1 MRARWAHRRAGRGPG
16 DAAPRR
22 PPSRRSRDAARRGE
36 VRPTP
41 RTRRLPL
48 VASILFHGGR
58 IHVRSGVSAEA
69 LLVRDGRVAAVG
81 RASDVAHD
89 AGSPERVDLRG
100 GLMTPGWFDAH
111 VHFMWWG
118 FQMAEIDL
126 RSTKTLDEA
135 LEVIGRR
142 ARELAPGAW
151 LTGGRFDKNNWGRW
165 PTAAELDRVTGDRPA
180 VMRSRDG
187 HSRWLNTA
195 ALRAAKIGK
204 DTPAPEGGAIF
215 RDAAGVPTGVLQ
227 ERANELADRA
237 VPAAT
242 EADCDA
248 ATMRAQDEAL
258 KRGVTGVESLEQ
270 ASSYAAAQRAHDRGD
285 LKLRAVMGIPH
296 RSLALSLPTTG
307 TPPQIRDTAPF
318 DFEAALATGM
328 RTGQGDE
335 WLQLGHVKYFT
346 DGALGSQTAALEEP
360 YEGTEDRGILTFDP
374 IELRT
379 DVARAAAA
387 GLAAAIHA
395 IGDRAVRVALD
406 AIAPTRVTL
415 PKLRQRLEHVQLV
428 REEDLGR
435 FGALGVIASMQPIH
449 CTSDRDLADRYWG
462 SRRTPRAYPWRTL
475 LERGAVLAFG
485 SDAPVEPI
493 DPLVGIHAALTRR
506 RPSDKDAWFPNQ
518 RLTLDEAL
526 HGYTAAAAYATG
538 REREWGT
545 LEPGMRCDATVVD
558 RDLATLRED
567 ELLEA
572 RVRATIT
579 DGVVRHA
586 DGLT

>member
-1 MRARWAHRRAGRGPG
+1 M
-16 DAAPRR
+16 
-22 PPSRRSRDAARRGE
+22 
-36 VRPTP
+36 
-41 RTRRLPL
+41 
-48 VASILFHGGR
+48 ASTLFQGGR

-69 LLVRDGRVAAVG
+69 LLARDGRVAAVG
-81 RASDVAHD
+81 RASDLARE
-89 AGSPERVDLRG
+89 AGTAERVDLRG

-118 FQMAEIDL
+118 FQMAELDL
-126 RSTKTLDEA
+126 RATKTIEEA
-135 LEVIGRR
+135 LDQIGRR
-142 ARELAPGAW
+142 AHELPPGRW

-165 PTAAELDRVTGDRPA
+165 PTAADLDRVTGDRP
-180 VMRSRDG
+180 VLMRSRDG
-187 HSRWLNTA
+187 HSRWLNSA
-195 ALRAAKIGK
+195 ALRAAKLGK
-204 DTPAPEGGAIF
+204 DTVAPAGGAIF
-215 RDAAGVPTGVLQ
+215 RDGSGSPTGVLQ

-248 ATMRAQDEAL
+248 ATMRAQEEAL

-270 ASSYAAAQRAHDRGD
+270 GSSYAALRRARERGA
-285 LKLRAVMGIPH
+285 LKVRALMGIPH

-307 TPPQIRDTAPF
+307 TPPQIRNTDVF
-318 DFEAALATGM
+318 DFEAALATGL

-335 WLQLGHVKYFT
+335 WLQLGHVKFFT

-360 YEGTEDRGILTFDP
+360 YEGTGDRGILTFDP
-374 IELRT
+374 LELRT
-379 DVARAAAA
+379 DVARAAAG
-387 GLAAAIHA
+387 GLAVAIHA

-406 AIAPTRVTL
+406 AVAPTRVTS
-415 PKLRQRLEHVQLV
+415 PALRQRLEHIQLV

-462 SRRTPRAYPWRTL
+462 PKRTPRAYPWRTL

-493 DPLVGIHAALTRR
+493 DPLLGIHAAVTRR
-506 RPSDKDAWFPNQ
+506 QPQDREAWFPAQ

-526 HGYTAAAAYATG
+526 HGYTAGAAYSTG

-545 LEPGMRCDATVVD
+545 LEVGMRCDATVVD
-558 RDLATLRED
+558 RDLATLEEN

-572 RVRATIT
+572 KVSGTIT
-579 DGVVRHA
+579 DGVVRYA
-586 DGLT
+586 DGLA

>member
-1 MRARWAHRRAGRGPG
+1 MT
-16 DAAPRR
+16 
-22 PPSRRSRDAARRGE
+22 RD
-36 VRPTP
+36 V
-41 RTRRLPL
+41 
-48 VASILFHGGR
+48 LFHGGR
-58 IHVRSGVSAEA
+58 VHGRAGASAEG
-69 LLVRDGRVAAVG
+69 LLARGGRVAAIG
-81 RASDVAHD
+81 RAADLARD
-89 AGSPERVDLRG
+89 AAGAERVDLRG
-100 GLMTPGWFDAH
+100 GLMVPGWFDAH

-126 RSTKTLDEA
+126 RATRTLDEA
-135 LEVIGRR
+135 LEIIGRR
-142 ARELAPGAW
+142 SRELRPGEW

-165 PTAAELDRVTGDRPA
+165 PTADELDRVTGDRPA

-187 HSRWLNTA
+187 HSRWVNTA

-204 DTPAPEGGAIF
+204 DTVAPAGGTIF
-215 RDAAGVPTGVLQ
+215 RNADGMPTGILQ

-237 VPAAT
+237 VPPAT

-248 ATMRAQDEAL
+248 ATKRAQDEAL
-258 KRGVTGVESLEQ
+258 KRGVTGVETLEQ
-270 ASSYAAAQRAHDRGD
+270 ASSYAALRRARDRGA
-285 LKLRAVMGIPH
+285 LKVRAVMGIPH
-296 RSLALSLPTTG
+296 RSLARSLPTTG
-307 TPPQIRDTAPF
+307 TPPQIRDAAAF
-318 DFEAALATGM
+318 DFESALQSGM

-335 WLQLGHVKYFT
+335 WLQLGHVKFFA

-360 YEGTEDRGILTFDP
+360 YEGTEDRGILTFDAL
-374 IELRT
+374 ELRT

-395 IGDRAVRVALD
+395 IGDRAVHVALD
-406 AIAPTRVTL
+406 AVAPSRMTS
-415 PKLRQRLEHVQLV
+415 PALRQRLEHIQLV

-462 SRRTPRAYPWRTL
+462 RKRTPRAYPWRTL

-493 DPLVGIHAALTRR
+493 DPLLGIHAAITRR
-506 RPSDKDAWFPNQ
+506 RPTDRAAWFPAQ

-526 HGYTAAAAYATG
+526 HAYSAGAAYATG

-545 LEPGMRCDATVVD
+545 LEVGTRCDATVVD
-558 RDLATLRED
+558 RDLARLSED
-567 ELLEA
+567 ELLDA
-572 RVRATIT
+572 KVSATVT
-579 DGVVRHA
+579 DGVVRYA
-586 DGLT
+586 DGLA

>member
-1 MRARWAHRRAGRGPG
+1 MPA
-16 DAAPRR
+16 
-22 PPSRRSRDAARRGE
+22 
-36 VRPTP
+36 T
-41 RTRRLPL
+41 
-48 VASILFHGGR
+48 LFHGGR

-69 LLVRDGRVAAVG
+69 LLAQDGRVAAVG
-81 RASDVAHD
+81 RASDLARD
-89 AGSPERVDLRG
+89 AGTAERVDLRG

-126 RSTKTLDEA
+126 RATKTIDEA
-135 LEVIGRR
+135 LEMSGRR
-142 ARELAPGAW
+142 TRDLVPGQW

-165 PTAAELDRVTGDRPA
+165 PTAADLDRVTGDRPA
-180 VMRSRDG
+180 VLRSRDG

-204 DTPAPEGGAIF
+204 DTLAPTGGAIF
-215 RDAAGVPTGVLQ
+215 RDASGAPTGVLQ

-237 VPAAT
+237 VPPAT

-248 ATMRAQDEAL
+248 ATMRAQAEAL
-258 KRGVTGVESLEQ
+258 RRGVAGVESLEQ
-270 ASSYAAAQRAHDRGD
+270 ASSYAALRRARDRGE
-285 LKLRAVMGIPH
+285 LKVRVLMGIPH

-307 TPPQIRDTAPF
+307 MPPQIRDTTPF
-318 DFEAALATGM
+318 DFEAALQTGM

-335 WLQLGHVKYFT
+335 WLQLGHVKFFA

-374 IELRT
+374 IELRA
-379 DVARAAAA
+379 DVARAAGA

-406 AIAPTRVTL
+406 AIAPTRVTS
-415 PKLRQRLEHVQLV
+415 PALRQRLEHIQLV

-462 SRRTPRAYPWRTL
+462 PKRTPRAYPWRTL
-475 LERGAVLAFG
+475 LDRRAVLAFG

-493 DPLVGIHAALTRR
+493 DPLLGIHAAVTRR
-506 RPSDKDAWFPNQ
+506 RPSDRDAWFPDQ

-526 HGYTAAAAYATG
+526 HAYTAGAAYSTG

-545 LEPGMRCDATVVD
+545 LEVGMRCDATVVD
-558 RDLATLRED
+558 RDLAKLKED
-567 ELLEA
+567 ELLDA
-572 RVRATIT
+572 RVSATIT
-579 DGVVRHA
+579 DGVVRYA
-586 DGLT
+586 DGVG

>member
-1 MRARWAHRRAGRGPG
+1 M
-16 DAAPRR
+16 
-22 PPSRRSRDAARRGE
+22 
-36 VRPTP
+36 TP
-41 RTRRLPL
+41 RE
-48 VASILFHGGR
+48 VLFHGGR
-58 IHVRSGVSAEA
+58 VHVRSGVSAEA
-69 LLVRDGRVAAVG
+69 LLARDGRVAAVG
-81 RASDVAHD
+81 RASDLARE
-89 AGSPERVDLRG
+89 AGNAERVDLRG

-126 RSTKTLDEA
+126 RATKTIDEA
-135 LEVIGRR
+135 LELIGGR
-142 ARELAPGAW
+142 ARDLAPGAW

-165 PTAAELDRVTGDRPA
+165 PTAADLDRVTGDRPA

-195 ALRAAKIGK
+195 ALKAANIRR
-204 DTPAPEGGAIF
+204 DTAAPEGGAIF
-215 RDAAGVPTGVLQ
+215 RDSAGAPTGVLQ

-242 EADCDA
+242 EADSDA

-270 ASSYAAAQRAHDRGD
+270 ASSYAAARRARDRGA
-285 LKLRAVMGIPH
+285 LKVRMVMGIPH

-307 TPPQIRDTAPF
+307 SPPQIRDREAF
-318 DFEAALATGM
+318 NFEAALETGL

-335 WLQLGHVKYFT
+335 WLRLGHVKFFS

-360 YEGTEDRGILTFDP
+360 YEGTDDRGILTFDP
-374 IELRT
+374 LELRT

-387 GLAAAIHA
+387 GLAVAIHA

-406 AIAPTRVTL
+406 AIAPTRMTS
-415 PKLRQRLEHVQLV
+415 PELRQRLEHIQLV

-462 SRRTPRAYPWRTL
+462 SKRTPRAYPWRTL

-493 DPLVGIHAALTRR
+493 DPLLGIHAAVTRR
-506 RPSDKDAWFPNQ
+506 RPTDRDAWFPAQ

-526 HGYTAAAAYATG
+526 HAYTAGAAYSTG

-545 LEPGMRCDATVVD
+545 LEVGMRCDATVLD
-558 RDLATLRED
+558 RDLAQLSED
-567 ELLEA
+567 EVLEA
-572 RVRATIT
+572 KVGATIT
-579 DGVVRHA
+579 DGVVRYA
-586 DGLT
+586 DGIG

>member
-1 MRARWAHRRAGRGPG
+1 M
-16 DAAPRR
+16 AA
-22 PPSRRSRDAARRGE
+22 
-36 VRPTP
+36 T
-41 RTRRLPL
+41 
-48 VASILFHGGR
+48 LFHGGR

-69 LLVRDGRVAAVG
+69 LLTRDGRVAAVG
-81 RASDVAHD
+81 RSSDLTRE
-89 AGSPERVDLRG
+89 AGTAERVDLQG

-118 FQMAEIDL
+118 FQMGELDL
-126 RSTKTLDEA
+126 RGTKTLDEA
-135 LEVIGRR
+135 LELIARR
-142 ARELAPGAW
+142 SRELARGQW
-151 LTGGRFDKNNWGRW
+151 LTGGRFDKNTWGRW
-165 PTAAELDRVTGDRPA
+165 PTAADLDRVTEDRPA

-204 DTPAPEGGAIF
+204 DTVAPDGGAIF
-215 RDAAGVPTGVLQ
+215 RDPAGAPTGILQ
-227 ERANELADRA
+227 ERASELADRA
-237 VPAAT
+237 VPPAT

-258 KRGVTGVESLEQ
+258 RRGVAGVESLEQ
-270 ASSYAAAQRAHDRGD
+270 ASSYAALRRARDRNE
-285 LKLRAVMGIPH
+285 LKLRVLMGIPH

-307 TPPQIRDTAPF
+307 MPPQIRDTATF
-318 DFEAALATGM
+318 DFEAALQTGM

-335 WLQLGHVKYFT
+335 WLRLGHVKFFT

-379 DVARAAAA
+379 EVARAAAG
-387 GLAAAIHA
+387 GLAVAIHA

-406 AIAPTRVTL
+406 AIAPTRVTS
-415 PKLRQRLEHVQLV
+415 PSLRQRLEHIQLV

-449 CTSDRDLADRYWG
+449 CPSDRDLADRYWG
-462 SRRTPRAYPWRTL
+462 PKRNPRAYPWRTL

-493 DPLVGIHAALTRR
+493 DPLLGIHAAVTRR
-506 RPSDKDAWFPNQ
+506 RPGDRDAWFPAQ

-526 HGYTAAAAYATG
+526 HAYTAGAAFSTG
-538 REREWGT
+538 REGEWGT
-545 LEPGMRCDATVVD
+545 LEVGMRCDATVVD
-558 RDLATLRED
+558 RDLAKLKEE

-572 RVRATIT
+572 KVSATIT
-579 DGVVRHA
+579 DGVVRYA
-586 DGLT
+586 DGLA

>member
-1 MRARWAHRRAGRGPG
+1 MG
-16 DAAPRR
+16 
-22 PPSRRSRDAARRGE
+22 
-36 VRPTP
+36 T
-41 RTRRLPL
+41 T
-48 VASILFHGGR
+48 LFHGGR

-69 LLVRDGRVAAVG
+69 LLSRDGRVAAVG
-81 RASDVAHD
+81 RASDLARD
-89 AGSPERVDLRG
+89 AGKAERVDLRG

-118 FQMAEIDL
+118 FQMAELDL
-126 RSTKTLDEA
+126 RATKTIEEA
-135 LEVIGRR
+135 LEQIGRR
-142 ARELAPGAW
+142 AREVGPGQW

-165 PTAAELDRVTGDRPA
+165 PTAADLDRVTGDRPT

-195 ALRAAKIGK
+195 ALRAARIGK
-204 DTPAPEGGAIF
+204 DTVAPEGGAIF
-215 RDAAGVPTGVLQ
+215 RDASGAPTGVLQ

-270 ASSYAAAQRAHDRGD
+270 ASSYAALQRARERGQ
-285 LKLRAVMGIPH
+285 LKVRALMGIPH

-307 TPPQIRDTAPF
+307 TPPQIRETARF
-318 DFEAALATGM
+318 DFDAALQSGM

-335 WLQLGHVKYFT
+335 WLQLGHVKFFT

-360 YEGTEDRGILTFDP
+360 YEGTNDRGILTFDP
-374 IELRT
+374 MELRT
-379 DVARAAAA
+379 DVARAAAG
-387 GLAAAIHA
+387 GLAVAIHA

-406 AIAPTRVTL
+406 AVAPTRITS
-415 PKLRQRLEHVQLV
+415 PALRQRLEHIQLV

-435 FGALGVIASMQPIH
+435 FGALGIIASMQPIH
-449 CTSDRDLADRYWG
+449 CPSDRDLADRYWG
-462 SRRTPRAYPWRTL
+462 PKRTPRAYPWRTL

-493 DPLVGIHAALTRR
+493 DPLLGIHAAVARR
-506 RPSDKDAWFPNQ
+506 RPGDRDAWFPGQ
-518 RLTLDEAL
+518 RLTLDEAI
-526 HGYTAAAAYATG
+526 HAYTAGTAYSTG

-545 LEPGMRCDATVVD
+545 LEVGMRCDATVAD
-558 RDLATLRED
+558 RDLARLDER

-572 RVRATIT
+572 RVSGTIT
-579 DGVVRHA
+579 DGVVRYA
-586 DGLT
+586 DGLA

>member
-1 MRARWAHRRAGRGPG
+1 M
-16 DAAPRR
+16 
-22 PPSRRSRDAARRGE
+22 
-36 VRPTP
+36 
-41 RTRRLPL
+41 
-48 VASILFHGGR
+48 ASTLFHGGR

-81 RASDVAHD
+81 RAADL
-89 AGSPERVDLRG
+89 AGEARNAERVDLRG

-118 FQMAEIDL
+118 FQMAELDL
-126 RSTKTLDEA
+126 RATKTIEEA
-135 LEVIGRR
+135 LDQIGRR
-142 ARELAPGAW
+142 ARELPPGRW

-165 PTAAELDRVTGDRPA
+165 PTAADLDRVTGDRP
-180 VMRSRDG
+180 VLMRSRDG
-187 HSRWLNTA
+187 HSRWLNSA
-195 ALRAAKIGK
+195 ALRAAKLGK
-204 DTPAPEGGAIF
+204 DTVVPEGGAIF
-215 RDAAGVPTGVLQ
+215 RDADGSPTGVLQ

-242 EADCDA
+242 DADCDA
-248 ATMRAQDEAL
+248 ATMRAQEEAL
-258 KRGVTGVESLEQ
+258 KRGVTGIESLEQ
-270 ASSYAAAQRAHDRGD
+270 ASSYAALRRARDRGA
-285 LKLRAVMGIPH
+285 LKVRALMGIPH

-307 TPPQIRDTAPF
+307 TPPQIRNTDVF
-318 DFEAALATGM
+318 DFEAALATGL

-335 WLQLGHVKYFT
+335 WLRLGHVKFFT

-360 YEGTEDRGILTFDP
+360 YEGTGDRGILTFDP
-374 IELRT
+374 LELRT
-379 DVARAAAA
+379 DVARAAAG

-406 AIAPTRVTL
+406 AVAPTRVTS
-415 PKLRQRLEHVQLV
+415 PALRQRLEHIQLV

-462 SRRTPRAYPWRTL
+462 PKRTPRAYPWRTL

-493 DPLVGIHAALTRR
+493 DPLLGIHAAVTRR
-506 RPSDKDAWFPNQ
+506 RPQDREAWFPLQ

-526 HGYTAAAAYATG
+526 HGYTAGAAYASG

-545 LEPGMRCDATVVD
+545 LEVGMRCDATVVD
-558 RDLATLRED
+558 RDLATLEEN

-572 RVRATIT
+572 KVSGTVT
-579 DGVVRHA
+579 NGVVRYA
-586 DGLT
+586 DGLA

>member
-1 MRARWAHRRAGRGPG
+1 MAT
-16 DAAPRR
+16 D
-22 PPSRRSRDAARRGE
+22 
-36 VRPTP
+36 T
-41 RTRRLPL
+41 
-48 VASILFHGGR
+48 LFHGGR

-69 LLVRDGRVAAVG
+69 LLARDGHVAAVG
-81 RASDVAHD
+81 RGVDLARD
-89 AGSPERVDLRG
+89 AGNAERVDLRG

-126 RSTKTLDEA
+126 RATKTIDEA
-135 LEVIGRR
+135 LALIGRR
-142 ARELAPGAW
+142 ARELAPGRW
-151 LTGGRFDKNNWGRW
+151 LTGGRFDKNIWGRW
-165 PTAAELDRVTGDRPA
+165 PTAADLDRVTGAHPA
-180 VMRSRDG
+180 VLRSRDG
-187 HSRWLNTA
+187 HARWLNTA

-204 DTPAPEGGAIF
+204 DTIVPQGGAIL
-215 RDAAGVPTGVLQ
+215 RDTTGAPTGVLQ

-237 VPAAT
+237 VPQTT

-270 ASSYAAAQRAHDRGD
+270 ASSYAALRRARDRGR
-285 LKLRAVMGIPH
+285 LRVRVLMGIPH
-296 RSLALSLPTTG
+296 RSLALSLATTG

-318 DFEAALATGM
+318 DFESALVSGL
-328 RTGQGDE
+328 RTGHGDE
-335 WLQLGHVKYFT
+335 WLQLGHVKFFT

-360 YEGTEDRGILTFDP
+360 YEGTDNRGILTFDP
-374 IELRT
+374 LELRA

-387 GLAAAIHA
+387 GLAVAIHA

-406 AIAPTRVTL
+406 AVAPTRVTA
-415 PKLRQRLEHVQLV
+415 PALRQRLEHIQLV
-428 REEDLGR
+428 RDEDLGR
-435 FGALGVIASMQPIH
+435 FGALGVVASMQPIH

-462 SRRTPRAYPWRTL
+462 PKRTPRAYPWRTL

-493 DPLVGIHAALTRR
+493 DPLLGLHAASTRR
-506 RPSDKDAWFPNQ
+506 RPSDTDAWFPAQ
-518 RLTLDEAL
+518 RLSLDEAL
-526 HGYTAAAAYATG
+526 HAYTAGGAYATG

-545 LEPGMRCDATVVD
+545 LEVGMRCDATVVD
-558 RDLATLRED
+558 RDLARLKED

-572 RVRATIT
+572 QVRATIT
-579 DGVVRHA
+579 DGVVRYA
-586 DGLT
+586 DGLG